1 MYESMATSKRSDRKT
16 WLRHARAWKKSGLS
30 CGEFAKRNGLKA
42 GTLSWWTWKLRAS
55 GEDVP
60 GGRARPAKQRSK
72 KPQRPQKPR
81 KALPFVEVTPV
92 VEAAAGPAT
101 TCAVELEAG
110 GVVVRVGTGF
120 DDAHL
125 CRVLD
130 VLEARR

>member
-1 MYESMATSKRSDRKT
+1 MATSKRSDRQT

-60 GGRARPAKQRSK
+60 GGREPRATRRSK
-72 KPQRPQKPR
+72 KPRKPRKPQKPR

-110 GVVVRVGTGF
+110 GLVVRVGTGF